1 MPEIKFINK
10 MPNDEDIH
18 AKRAHY
24 FYAEC
29 TQHCIPKG
37 EAKNCKGIDYC
48 MVNRVVTNAV

>member
-1 MPEIKFINK
+1 MTENFKNEMPK
-10 MPNDEDIH
+10 DEDIH